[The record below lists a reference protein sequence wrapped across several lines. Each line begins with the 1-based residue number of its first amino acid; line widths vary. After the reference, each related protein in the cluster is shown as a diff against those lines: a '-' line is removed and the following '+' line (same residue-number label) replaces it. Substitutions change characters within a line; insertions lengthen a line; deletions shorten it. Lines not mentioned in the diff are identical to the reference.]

1 MIKDLRYI
9 ESDLIASRTKYKSLL
24 EFVDDKPLMKEY
36 LIFVI
41 RTLGDKIKALEGI
54 NLSMRNELDLINK
67 EITSFEKMKLKDNV
81 PELIEALGLESVATD
96 LIKQFKQTHK

>member
-67 EITSFEKMKLKDNV
+67 ELTTLEHFNKKENV
-81 PELIEALGLESVATD
+81 PQLIEALGLEPMARSMVTR
-96 LIKQFKQTHK
+96 FKQTHK